1 MTAKL
6 NITLGQHSEQGRKE
20 ENQDFHGAV
29 IPDEP
34 QLKNKGIAV
43 AIADGVSSCL
53 AGREAAETCVGSFL
67 SDYYST
73 PDSWTTRTSAHKIL
87 TAINSWLYSRGQQH
101 EDDPRHHSQGMIT
114 TFSALVLKST
124 TGHIFH
130 VGDSRVYRLQDN
142 NLECLTTDHRR
153 WVGDKDYLNRAM
165 GIDVHLE
172 IDYRRTELEAGD
184 IYVLTTDGVHDFISD
199 KEIAQLVIDN
209 NDLDKAAKSIV
220 QFSLD
225 HGSTDNITC
234 QVLRINTL
242 PVQTA
247 NEAHQELTRLP
258 FPPDLEPG
266 MILDGYRILREIHA
280 SNRTQ
285 VYKAEDV
292 DTGQLVVIKTPSV
305 NFEDEATYIE
315 SFMREEWVGKRIHN
329 SRVLTI
335 YDKDRP
341 RQFLYYVTEHI
352 DGQTLRDWMNQ
363 HSKPDIKDVRLL
375 VEQIATGLRAFHRL
389 EMLHQDLKPENIM
402 LDASGK
408 VRIIDFGSTKI
419 AGIAEIY
426 SPIERLNLL
435 GTRNYTAPEYLLS
448 QPGSNRSDIFSLGTI
463 CYELLTGKLPY
474 GHSLENADNP
484 RTIAKLTYQP
494 CTQHNPMIPLWM
506 DRTLRKA
513 VHPDPQQRYG
523 TLSEFVHDLA
533 HPNPEFMKD
542 QKRPLLERDPT
553 EFWRLLAVAMVLTNL
568 VLVYF
573 LAR

>member
-29 IPDEP
+29 VPKEP
-34 QLKNKGIAV
+34 QLKNKGIAI
-43 AIADGVSSCL
+43 AIADGVSSCI

-73 PDSWTTRTSAHKIL
+73 PDSWTTKTSAHKIL
-87 TAINSWLYSRGQQH
+87 TAINSWLYSKGQQH

-130 VGDSRVYRLQDN
+130 VGDSRVYRLQGN

-199 KEIAQLVIDN
+199 KEIAQLILAN
-209 NDLDKAAKSIV
+209 NNPDLAAKSIV

-225 HGSTDNITC
+225 KGSTDNITC

-266 MILDGYRILREIHA
+266 MVLDGYRILREIHA

-285 VYKAEDV
+285 VYLAEDQQ
-292 DTGQLVVIKTPSV
+292 TSQRVVIKTPSV
-305 NFEDEATYIE
+305 NFEDDPAYLE
-315 SFMREEWVGKRIHN
+315 SFIREEWVGKRIHN
-329 SRVLTI
+329 SRVLTV
-335 YDKDRP
+335 YNKDRP
-341 RQFLYYVTEHI
+341 RQFLYYVTEYV

-363 HSKPDIKDVRLL
+363 HSQPDIKEVRLL
-375 VEQIATGLRAFHRL
+375 LDQIVTGLRAFHRL

-402 LDASGK
+402 IDATGK
-408 VRIIDFGSTKI
+408 IRIIDFGSTKI
-419 AGIAEIY
+419 AGIAEITT
-426 SPIERLNLL
+426 PIERIALL
-435 GTRNYTAPEYLLS
+435 GTVNYTAPEYLLG
-448 QPGSNRSDIFSLGTI
+448 QPGSNRSDIFALGVI
-463 CYELLTGKLPY
+463 AYELLAGKLPY
-474 GHSLENADNP
+474 GNALEKADNP
-484 RTIAKLTYQP
+484 AAISKLVYQSS
-494 CTQHNPMIPLWM
+494 TRYNPMIPLWM
-506 DRTLRKA
+506 DRALRKA
-513 VHPDPQQRYG
+513 VEPNPEKRYSV
-523 TLSEFVHDLA
+523 LSEFIHDLS
-533 HPNPEFMKD
+533 HPNSEFMHD
-542 QKRPLLERDPT
+542 TRPPLLERNPAG
-553 EFWRLLAVAMVLTNL
+553 FWRGLAIAMVLLNV
-568 VLVYF
+568 VLVYR
-573 LAR
+573 LLV

>member
-1 MTAKL
+1 MTTKL
-6 NITLGQHSEQGRKE
+6 SITLGQHSEQGLKD
-20 ENQDFHGAV
+20 ENQDFYGALT
-29 IPDEP
+29 PEEP
-34 QLKNKGIAV
+34 QLSNKGIAI
-43 AIADGVSSCL
+43 AIADGVSSSI
-53 AGREAAETCVGSFL
+53 AGREAAESCVGSFL

-73 PDSWTTRTSAHKIL
+73 PDSWTTKTSAHKIL
-87 TAINSWLYSRGQQH
+87 TAINSWLYSRGLQYNNLH
-101 EDDPRHHSQGMIT
+101 NNSGGMIT

-124 TGHIFH
+124 TGHLFH
-130 VGDSRVYRLQDN
+130 VGDSRIYRLQEN

-165 GIDVHLE
+165 GIDIHLE

-199 KEIAQLVIDN
+199 KEICQLISKHQNFD
-209 NDLDKAAKSIV
+209 DAAKAIV

-225 HGSTDNITC
+225 NGSTDNITC
-234 QVLRINTL
+234 QVLRIDSL

-266 MILDGYRILREIHA
+266 MILDGYRIQREIHA

-285 VYKAEDV
+285 VYKAEDIES
-292 DTGQLVVIKTPSV
+292 GQLVVIKTPSV
-305 NFEDEATYIE
+305 NFEDNATYIE

-329 SRVLTI
+329 SRVLTV

-341 RQFLYYVTEHI
+341 RQFLYYVTEYI

-363 HSKPDIKDVRLL
+363 HSKPDIKEVRLL
-375 VEQIATGLRAFHRL
+375 VEQIVTGLRAFHRL

-402 LDASGK
+402 IDATGK

-419 AGIAEIY
+419 AGIAEID

-435 GTRNYTAPEYLLS
+435 GTQNYTAPEYLLGE
-448 QPGSNRSDIFSLGTI
+448 PGNNRSDIFSLGTI

-474 GHSLENADNP
+474 GNALGNADNP
-484 RTIAKLTYQP
+484 RAIAKLKYQ
-494 CTQHNPMIPLWM
+494 TSSQYNPMIPTWM
-506 DRTLRKA
+506 DRCLEKSIYPDANLRY
-513 VHPDPQQRYG
+513 D
-523 TLSEFVHDLA
+523 TLSEFVHDLS
-533 HPNPEFMKD
+533 HPNPDFMKD
-542 QKRPLLERDPT
+542 QHRPMLEKNPM
-553 EFWRLLAVAMVLTNL
+553 EFWRLLALAMVLSNL

-573 LAR
+573 LLS